1 MKNVIQFVGLF
12 DKRLAKVVNPLFT
25 FCWIVLLSFNVN
37 AQNQGNTDGLV
48 GRWEFNDGTGRDLS
62 GNGNDAVLNEKSI
75 YALTKGQ
82 SCIQLMPK
90 ADPVKIPVKKK
101 SPLAISRGTICFWL
115 NVGWTEDTFLSFN
128 NDAVQLNVYR
138 GDFMVRFSGENEFNY
153 RNGILDYDWPKYDMR
168 ERAFYGHPRAAVG
181 EQRWHHFA
189 VSYDDEG
196 KRIIGWRDGELIS
209 VIDLSTI
216 KTEPLKQKGL
226 TEITLGGDFAGY
238 MDDLRIYNKVL
249 TDINIQDIYNSNKST
264 FEGRFDTN
272 ENPKTAETSYK
283 YRNEDQK
290 LYQAWLQYNKVS
302 NSSIHKALKNIIAE
316 GSNSTV
322 QTAAVEL
329 KNSTEKMLGISPKIK
344 GEPTSGSKV
353 VLGTANTSKWIAK
366 NAEKLGLDRIK
377 EDGFVIKTINDNN
390 ADVLVVAGRIP
401 AGVSFGTF
409 DLIRRIQ
416 MGQDPGKIDV
426 VENPQISIRMINH
439 WSFFR
444 GYYGDKWRDGRYN
457 SLFSWKE
464 LANGDTKIIRDWAR
478 MMASAG
484 WNAICPGEINWD
496 FRDNYLDHLDE
507 VEKLADIFRDYG
519 IKLYWSP
526 SYILALNQATADSL
540 YARVPDFGGYLMKL
554 GSEGQNGDP
563 RPPMVNRIADN
574 LKPYGGMCLVRGFVY
589 GNYRYSQD
597 EYRTLIPHDVFV
609 PEDGNYRDNVILV
622 PKGSAGDWDLSAPI
636 PAIDGGLKKTLRG
649 SELVIDKDF
658 TSSWVEK
665 WKWWLEQDTYRDGPG
680 SLNKHAIKCIVGVA
694 MISPAAS
701 WTKSPLNMVN
711 YYGLGRLS
719 WNPDLT
725 LDEIYTE
732 WIQQTFGNDKQVV
745 ETIKNMLYISD
756 DAARKMYMYRGYRGI
771 WLGFDE
777 FLVENKLPY
786 EINKKG
792 IGPATPILKKRI
804 LDQYNPGLREIYGD
818 RLRGEE
824 FLSSFHFLP
833 YDYRLSIGRTLIEDI
848 YANPVEAIDLGKTM
862 AELWKTLEGKID
874 AQRFEHISIDLD
886 NFINELKETEKKT
899 VIAFEKQ
906 TGIKRDGALEG
917 LTKEK
922 SEAKKVY
929 NVRHFGAM
937 GNGSGNDAP
946 AINKAIEAC
955 SDNGGGTVFI
965 PSGIYA
971 SGSIH
976 LKSNISLVL
985 DEGAV
990 IKALPGLMNSW
1001 EQNPNDKELMDPAY
1015 YHWEASLIWGKNL
1028 ENVKIYGPGTL
1039 DGSSLTKSSKVPEG
1053 KGDKAIALM
1062 LCKNIEIRN
1071 LNIREGGHY
1080 AILAT
1085 GCSDLIVDNVNIK
1098 TSRDGIDLMQC
1109 SNVEI
1114 SSCHIDAVRYADGQP
1129 AGGDDAI
1136 KFGSDLSLG
1145 KSIPS
1150 ENITIKNCFLASG
1163 CNAITF
1169 GSETVSGFRNIRVE
1183 NVTIGSAGKAG
1194 IGITSNDGSIIENVS
1209 YKNIKMEKTFMPIFI
1224 KISDVA
1230 RVPEGTYKRGKISNI
1245 TFENI
1250 TATDCYSYTRGGE
1263 IPSVIWGKPDSP
1275 IENIHFKNVSITAK
1289 GGNPVADASINPAE
1303 NDKRFPTDIGV
1314 LPAHAWYLRNVN
1326 NLSFIDCNFL
1336 VEKSDG
1342 KPAFVINKASDLLF
1356 ENTTLP
1362 AGTECSSKMSIRG
1375 LETRNLTIQNCKGM
1389 SNTIL
1394 KSVVEKDF

>member
-1 MKNVIQFVGLF
+1 
-12 DKRLAKVVNPLFT
+12 
-25 FCWIVLLSFNVN
+25 
-37 AQNQGNTDGLV
+37 
-48 GRWEFNDGTGRDLS
+48 
-62 GNGNDAVLNEKSI
+62 
-75 YALTKGQ
+75 
-82 SCIQLMPK
+82 
-90 ADPVKIPVKKK
+90 
-101 SPLAISRGTICFWL
+101 
-115 NVGWTEDTFLSFN
+115 
-128 NDAVQLNVYR
+128 
-138 GDFMVRFSGENEFNY
+138 
-153 RNGILDYDWPKYDMR
+153 
-168 ERAFYGHPRAAVG
+168 
-181 EQRWHHFA
+181 
-189 VSYDDEG
+189 
-196 KRIIGWRDGELIS
+196 
-209 VIDLSTI
+209 
-216 KTEPLKQKGL
+216 
-226 TEITLGGDFAGY
+226 
-238 MDDLRIYNKVL
+238 
-249 TDINIQDIYNSNKST
+249 
-264 FEGRFDTN
+264 
-272 ENPKTAETSYK
+272 
-283 YRNEDQK
+283 
-290 LYQAWLQYNKVS
+290 
-302 NSSIHKALKNIIAE
+302 
-316 GSNSTV
+316 
-322 QTAAVEL
+322 
-329 KNSTEKMLGISPKIK
+329 
-344 GEPTSGSKV
+344 
-353 VLGTANTSKWIAK
+353 
-366 NAEKLGLDRIK
+366 
-377 EDGFVIKTINDNN
+377 
-390 ADVLVVAGRIP
+390 
-401 AGVSFGTF
+401 
-409 DLIRRIQ
+409 
-416 MGQDPGKIDV
+416 
-426 VENPQISIRMINH
+426 
-439 WSFFR
+439 
-444 GYYGDKWRDGRYN
+444 
-457 SLFSWKE
+457 
-464 LANGDTKIIRDWAR
+464 
-478 MMASAG
+478 
-484 WNAICPGEINWD
+484 
-496 FRDNYLDHLDE
+496 
-507 VEKLADIFRDYG
+507 
-519 IKLYWSP
+519 
-526 SYILALNQATADSL
+526 
-540 YARVPDFGGYLMKL
+540 
-554 GSEGQNGDP
+554 
-563 RPPMVNRIADN
+563 
-574 LKPYGGMCLVRGFVY
+574 MCLVRGFVY

-1136 KFGSDLSLG
+1136 KFVSDLSLG